1 MFQRRKLT
9 AQMSQELIELLTD
22 GGRRDLRQLRMD
34 DLEEEV
40 YGLVDEITQR
50 TLRGVVED
58 QAQVCPSDW
67 VNCPKCGQVLVD
79 KPPEEK
85 SLLSQRGEIVWRQ
98 PVKRC
103 TACRCDFFPSS
114 QSVGD

>member
-9 AQMSQELIELLTD
+9 AQMSQELIEVLTD
-22 GGRRDLRQLRMD
+22 GGRRDLRELRID
-34 DLEEEV
+34 DLEAEV
-40 YGLVDEITQR
+40 YGLMDEISRR
-50 TLRGVVED
+50 TLCGVVED

-67 VNCPKCGQVLVD
+67 TDCPKCGRALVD
-79 KPPEEK
+79 QPPEEK
-85 SLLSQRGEIVWRQ
+85 SLLSQRGEIAWRQ

-114 QSVGD
+114 QSDGD